1 MMKLQGRMT
10 HTEIN
15 SIIFSNRQVTECE
28 KFYMTEALLYSERD
42 HSFSYLLEKF
52 FLLLIL
58 TMHKTP
64 HVLHN
69 SEVSTGCS

>member
-28 KFYMTEALLYSERD
+28 KFYMPEGLLYSERD
-42 HSFSYLLEKF
+42 HF
-52 FLLLIL
+52 FLPIRKIL
-58 TMHKTP
+58 SVAYSYHA
-64 HVLHN
+64 
-69 SEVSTGCS
+69 